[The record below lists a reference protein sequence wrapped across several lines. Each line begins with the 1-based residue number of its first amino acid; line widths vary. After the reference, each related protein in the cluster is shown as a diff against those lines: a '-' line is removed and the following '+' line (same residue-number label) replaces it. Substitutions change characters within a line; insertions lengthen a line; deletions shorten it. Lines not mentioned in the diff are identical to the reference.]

1 MAQALPSLGRYVV
14 LRELGSGGMA
24 RVYLARDPN
33 LNRHV
38 AIKVILADRLEDRN
52 VVDRFF
58 AEARI
63 AARLKNPHIIEIYDF
78 GDDGGIPYI
87 VMEFIN
93 GPTLEEVITKLL
105 PDPIPQEIVAALIC
119 QVAEGLDIASQ
130 KDIVH
135 RDIKPANL
143 MVTQQGYLKI
153 MDFGIAHLKNLS
165 ITRTNGI
172 IGPPAFM
179 SPEQINGIKPLTIQ
193 SDMFA
198 LGTLF
203 YFCLTGQHPFME
215 DSYGGV
221 FARVLHETPPPVSK
235 LTPGIDPHLE
245 WLVKTL
251 LEKEPQKRGKG
262 PKWLQRELQDFLHNR
277 KVVGP
282 VDRVSRFLEE
292 LNSKGFTTT
301 RLSPSEIERAAKSF
315 RGKTSRSS
323 AAPRRRNIRSLW
335 ARAGLGL
342 ALLLVLSA
350 LGVGAWYGWS
360 LSTEPAPHLAQVSR
374 QSPSNVAGAREPA
387 PAMPKTP
394 PPVVSVAP
402 DSAASQAGPTK
413 TTKRGGSTSSI
424 LKENKKRKGI
434 LQARATARPVE
445 PLPVETIEGD
455 CSLGMKTSPPFAE
468 IYLDGILLGTSPINN
483 AVAPCGRHWL
493 TMKAPSGE
501 TKDTLVY
508 FPGGRA
514 QLRISLSSSP

>member
-1 MAQALPSLGRYVV
+1 MAQALPSFGRYVV

-38 AIKVILADRLEDRN
+38 AIKAILADKIEDRN

-78 GDDGGIPYI
+78 GDDGGVPYI

-203 YFCLTGQHPFME
+203 FFCLTGQHPFME

-221 FARVLHETPPPVSK
+221 FARVLKETPPPVSK

-251 LEKEPQKRGKG
+251 LEKDPRKRGKG

-282 VDRVSRFLEE
+282 VDRVSQFLEE

-301 RLSPSEIERAAKSF
+301 RLSPAEIERAARSF
-315 RGKTSRSS
+315 KGKTSRSPAS
-323 AAPRRRNIRSLW
+323 TGRGRSSSLW
-335 ARAGLGL
+335 KKVGVGL
-342 ALLLVLSA
+342 ALLSVMSA
-350 LGVGAWYGWS
+350 LGAGAWYGWN
-360 LSTEPAPHLAQVSR
+360 LWAGPASPPAQVS
-374 QSPSNVAGAREPA
+374 QKSLSHVAGAQEPI
-387 PAMPKTP
+387 PALPKEPSPIITL
-394 PPVVSVAP
+394 AP
-402 DSAASQAGPTK
+402 DSAPAQPAPPKVAEG
-413 TTKRGGSTSSI
+413 GGSIATST
-424 LKENKKRKGI
+424 KENKKRRGVPP
-434 LQARATARPVE
+434 AAAAARPAE
-445 PLPVETIEGD
+445 PLPIMTIEGD
-455 CSLGMKTSPPFAE
+455 CTLVMKTSPPFAS
-468 IYLDGILLGTSPINN
+468 IYLDGDLMGTSPFSN
-483 AVAPCGRHWL
+483 VVVPCGRHWL

-501 TKDTLVY
+501 SKDTLVY

-514 QLRISLSSSP
+514 QLRINLSSSP